1 MTTDLVR
8 TLVVEPLSA
17 AFLDVGVYVALFA
30 AVAAVVRWRTGGRLL
45 DLLHRNRRVGP
56 ALGAVLGVIPGCGTT
71 VLVMPLYASRQVSF
85 GTVVAALTATMGDSS
100 WVIIAGDPRTALQV
114 HVLLFL
120 TGLVSGAVVDAVGF
134 DPARWWRRPDGP
146 EAVPEQV
153 PEEAPAQATTDP
165 GRQVALLAL
174 ARPGAVRALAVAPPL
189 FWALTV
195 AGAGVG
201 VPVSFRLLD
210 PTTLPGASAG
220 LDLPLLLGALG
231 GAACLTVYLRRGLRL
246 ADDDRRASGEWAPR
260 LAPALRHAA
269 DESAFVVVWVA
280 LAYAVLAL
288 VDRVWGSPL
297 DSLPVL
303 GLAGVVVGAVVGLV
317 PGCGLQIAF
326 TGMFLAGGVPL
337 PTLVANAVA
346 QDGDALLPLIALDRR
361 AAAVASVVTT
371 VPALAAGTLVLLL
384 VT

>member
-1 MTTDLVR
+1 M
-8 TLVVEPLSA
+8 
-17 AFLDVGVYVALFA
+17 YVALFA

-45 DLLHRNRRVGP
+45 DLLHRHRRVGP
-56 ALGAVLGVIPGCGTT
+56 ALGALLGVIPGCGTN

-100 WVIIAGDPRTALQV
+100 WVLIAGDPRAALQV
-114 HVLLFL
+114 HALLLL
-120 TGLVSGAVVDAVGF
+120 TGLVSGAAVDAVGL
-134 DPARWWRRPDGP
+134 DPARWWRGRDRTEPVQD
-146 EAVPEQV
+146 
-153 PEEAPAQATTDP
+153 EAPARGTDAA
-165 GRQVALLAL
+165 GQLALLAL
-174 ARPGAVRALAVAPPL
+174 ARPATVRALAVAPPL
-189 FWALTV
+189 FWVLTV

-231 GAACLTVYLRRGLRL
+231 GAACLAVHLRRGLRL

-260 LAPALRHAA
+260 LGPALRHAA

-346 QDGDALLPLIALDRR
+346 QDGDALLPLLALDRR